1 MDIAGMKKWGNH
13 INLNPKNNLKPTTG
27 NALSKACCERTKV
40 IKSLKA
46 NHNKT
51 NGANCTVTVV
61 KELR

>member
-13 INLNPKNNLKPTTG
+13 LNLNPKNNLKPTTG

-46 NHNKT
+46 NHNR
-51 NGANCTVTVV
+51 NSI
-61 KELR
+61 